1 MNSLKQLD
9 FVIETHCVVYP
20 IGTDFQLLSNFGFQR
35 DKRGLG
41 YKDGWRRGQLNAF
54 VLVYDSM
61 KG

>member
-41 YKDGWRRGQLNAF
+41 YKDG
-54 VLVYDSM
+54 
-61 KG
+61 